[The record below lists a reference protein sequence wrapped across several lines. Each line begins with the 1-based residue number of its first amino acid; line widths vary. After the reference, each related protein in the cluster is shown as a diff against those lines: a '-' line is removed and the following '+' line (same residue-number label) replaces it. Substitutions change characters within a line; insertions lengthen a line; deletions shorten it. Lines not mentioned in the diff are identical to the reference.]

1 MNEKL
6 ILNDG
11 TELTGHLVDADGTL
25 FLCIFSIGLQDAFN
39 LLIEPDNVKTIKW
52 QKDGAKGTV
61 KGYKTLF
68 LIADVN
74 GMIDA
79 RLRKG

>member
-1 MNEKL
+1 MDEKL

-25 FLCIFSIGLQDAFN
+25 FLYIFDSDLKSAF
-39 LLIEPDNVKTIKW
+39 LLLCEPENVKTIKW
-52 QKDGAKGTV
+52 QKDGTKGTV

-79 RLRKG
+79 RLKKG